1 VVSTGASDV
10 HEDIAAYYTRKVLQF
25 GATPH
30 GVDWTCVPTQELR
43 FVQLL
48 KICDFDK
55 AVSLNDLGCGYGA
68 LLNYL
73 AKRHRR
79 ARIDYLGLDVSEAMV
94 TLAASL
100 WSHRPKTAF
109 AVGHQFGRTADYC
122 VASGIFNVR
131 LVHSRSRW
139 EDYIRSTLME
149 LHAGSRCA
157 YSINFLAPNTGAGP
171 RELYRTSPEP
181 WTRFCEQELGGRV
194 EVLDDYGLRE
204 FTLLVRTA
212 AHPGTAS

>member
-1 VVSTGASDV
+1 VSTGASDV
-10 HEDIAAYYTRKVLQF
+10 HADVAAYYTRKVLQF
-25 GATPH
+25 GATPN

-48 KICDFDK
+48 KVCDFGK

-79 ARIDYLGLDVSEAMV
+79 TPIDYLGLDVSEAMV
-94 TLAASL
+94 ALALQL
-100 WSHRPKTAF
+100 WRHRPNTAF

-122 VASGIFNVR
+122 VASGIFNVK
-131 LVHSRSRW
+131 LAHSRSRW
-139 EDYIRSTLME
+139 EAYIRSTLIEM
-149 LHAGSRCA
+149 HAKSRRGYA
-157 YSINFLAPNTGAGP
+157 INFLAQNPAKGP
-171 RELYRTSPEP
+171 RELYRTSVQP
-181 WTRFCEQELGGRV
+181 WARFCEQELGGQV

-204 FTLLVRTA
+204 FTLLVRTNA
-212 AHPGTAS
+212 RPVTDG